1 MLFLG
6 SPKKMIHDEAGGCP
20 EQLEELSKRQ
30 MEADLGR
37 QQKLM
42 WSGSMYNEQYSSGG
56 TKKQLKRK
64 KQEKAFG

>member
-1 MLFLG
+1 MMRL
-6 SPKKMIHDEAGGCP
+6 GCP

-30 MEADLGR
+30 MEADLGRVGGGTWDLGR